1 MSEFPGSERRLL
13 LERWS
18 PIGIL
23 AIFSIVL
30 VWYFLWPHKSPGD
43 LASKSLPAEAL
54 DGPID
59 PSQGESYTN
68 TGVYHFLKGDKAQT
82 AKWLRKAALPPGVEP
97 IENPPSSVM
106 S

>member
-1 MSEFPGSERRLL
+1 MNELPGSERRLL

-23 AIFSIVL
+23 TIFSIVL

-54 DGPID
+54 DGPIH
-59 PSQGESYTN
+59 P
-68 TGVYHFLKGDKAQT
+68 KANLIPT
-82 AKWLRKAALPPGVEP
+82 RVF
-97 IENPPSSVM
+97 IIS
-106 S
+106 